1 MSRVRIIYFFFF
13 FVTPFFFR
21 SNFFFL
27 SFQNSRITRFM
38 SLLSQ
43 YRRYHRHH
51 LVCIMDGYGDTNDR
65 RVGLPRGP
73 EVFGARVNDDKRD
86 KLKNKIMEFERRIDK
101 NNKEHVDMLER
112 MRMETRELERLRG
125 VWSERGIPGVSRDW
139 NIQEPK
145 TKTEAP
151 KERTEYKEYIDF
163 KEAERKRKT
172 SGPDRHLIAKTTKQ
186 EDVDDVVFRSLPST
200 LSSSSSSS
208 SSSLKSKPKE

>member
-1 MSRVRIIYFFFF
+1 
-13 FVTPFFFR
+13 
-21 SNFFFL
+21 
-27 SFQNSRITRFM
+27 
-38 SLLSQ
+38 
-43 YRRYHRHH
+43 
-51 LVCIMDGYGDTNDR
+51 MDGYGDTNDR

-101 NNKEHVDMLER
+101 NNKEHVDMLEK

-172 SGPDRHLIAKTTKQ
+172 SGPDRHLITKTTKQ

-208 SSSLKSKPKE
+208 SSSSLKSKPKE

>member
-27 SFQNSRITRFM
+27 SFQNSRITRFT

-86 KLKNKIMEFERRIDK
+86 ALKNKIMEFERRIDK

-163 KEAERKRKT
+163 KETERKRKSS
-172 SGPDRHLIAKTTKQ
+172 SGPDRHLITKTTKQ

-200 LSSSSSSS
+200 LSSSSS
-208 SSSLKSKPKE
+208 

>member
-1 MSRVRIIYFFFF
+1 
-13 FVTPFFFR
+13 
-21 SNFFFL
+21 
-27 SFQNSRITRFM
+27 
-38 SLLSQ
+38 
-43 YRRYHRHH
+43 
-51 LVCIMDGYGDTNDR
+51 MDGYGDTNDR

-86 KLKNKIMEFERRIDK
+86 ELKNKIMEFERRIDK
-101 NNKEHVDMLER
+101 SNEEHVDMLEK

-163 KEAERKRKT
+163 KETERKRK
-172 SGPDRHLIAKTTKQ
+172 K
-186 EDVDDVVFRSLPST
+186 
-200 LSSSSSSS
+200 
-208 SSSLKSKPKE
+208 